1 MRRRRPSALLV
12 ILPLAQYAVC
22 GRQRATGPAPEAAGP
37 ARTRIP
43 SGAFLRS
50 CDRRRGAV
58 RSGHPIDHLQ
68 DEPESGLGT
77 LPLVGASVAGPLIT
91 SDLGARWSSNGHVR
105 ETDGFCRG
113 AAIG

>member
-12 ILPLAQYAVC
+12 ILPLAPVC
-22 GRQRATGPAPEAAGP
+22 RVRAPKGHGPAPEAAGP

-50 CDRRRGAV
+50 CDWRRGAV

-68 DEPESGLGT
+68 DELESGLGT

-105 ETDGFCRG
+105 ETDG
-113 AAIG
+113 